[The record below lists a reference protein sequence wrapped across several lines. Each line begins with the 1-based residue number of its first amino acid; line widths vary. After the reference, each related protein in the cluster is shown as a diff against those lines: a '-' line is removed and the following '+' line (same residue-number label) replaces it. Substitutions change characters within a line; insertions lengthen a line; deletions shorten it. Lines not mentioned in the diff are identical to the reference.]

1 MLASAKMITPF
12 VMDGHTVCGAAY
24 DAELRLVLESLR
36 DSTCALYRHR
46 DHAYLMPGEVDRSLE
61 LQGARLYL
69 GHCFGNYGHFLL
81 ETLPMLAYL
90 LRSEFKA
97 ASGVF
102 LPWGEGEGL
111 MRAFTLM
118 LGIDSKVEILKKL
131 APCTGN
137 FLIPDRPIRI
147 NGFLKNRE
155 PYTEIIRAVKSTLGE
170 TDVTSSL
177 RKVFLKRKND
187 RVAPEVSESIEGFLA
202 DRGFAIVVP
211 ELLTIPEQI
220 ALMDHC
226 NCLVGFAGSQLH
238 NSIFMNSGTQV
249 IEIGDRRSPE
259 SPLANQVI
267 CSEISGGH
275 LLHSRYS
282 DNPEE
287 TMSSLKETLVSL

>member
-1 MLASAKMITPF
+1 
-12 VMDGHTVCGAAY
+12 
-24 DAELRLVLESLR
+24 
-36 DSTCALYRHR
+36 
-46 DHAYLMPGEVDRSLE
+46 MPGEVDRSVE

-90 LRSEFKA
+90 LRSEFNA

-102 LPWGEGEGL
+102 LPWGEGEDL
-111 MRAFTLM
+111 IRAFTLM
-118 LGIDSKVEILKKL
+118 LGIDSKVEILKKP

-137 FLIPDRPIRI
+137 FLIPSRPIRI

-155 PYTEIIRAVKSTLGE
+155 PYTEIIHAIKKALGLGN
-170 TDVTSSL
+170 VPASSHE
-177 RKVFLKRKND
+177 KIFLKRSND
-187 RVAPEVSESIEGFLA
+187 RVAPEVAESIEGFLA

-238 NSIFMNSGTQV
+238 NSISMNSGTQV

-275 LLHSRYS
+275 LLHSRNS

-287 TMSSLKETLVSL
+287 AISSLKETLVRL